1 MSKLKLS
8 HWKER
13 TPEFW
18 RKVGNTALYGLP
30 LLQVAVMSS
39 PLSTDV
45 RLWSGFILTLILI
58 GVKTLTKFLKEEPAN
73 EE

>member
-18 RKVGNTALYGLP
+18 RRVGNTALYGLP
-30 LLQVAVMSS
+30 LLQIAIMSS

-45 RLWSGFILTLILI
+45 RLWTGFVLTLALVGI
-58 GVKTLTKFLKEEPAN
+58 KTLTKFLKEGEVN